1 MTPKVPLAA
10 RLAFSV
16 IGVVALVIVV
26 LAAPFWIFMLFGV
39 GDMLLGVALLAGDVG
54 ALILVI
60 VMNRVVRTGQQ
71 PSGTDKTALLVS
83 AFGLTV
89 GMIAFLPA
97 NSRLGAALSDPAL
110 VAAMRSDLRNLVE
123 AESLYYA
130 ASDTHTQ
137 DLAALDWSPSLG
149 VTVIVG
155 QADSSGWQAR
165 AVHKSTEKSC
175 TMSGRRLPE
184 GNYQVQGPTCQ

>member
-1 MTPKVPLAA
+1 MTPKLPLAA

-16 IGVVALVIVV
+16 IGVVALVIAV
-26 LAAPFWIFMLFGV
+26 LTAPFWIFMLFGV
-39 GDMLLGVALLAGDVG
+39 KDILLGVALLAGDVG

-60 VMNRVVRTGQQ
+60 VMNRAVRTGQR
-71 PSGTDKTALLVS
+71 PSGTDKRALLVS

-97 NSRLGAALSDPAL
+97 NSRLAAALNDPAF
-110 VAAMRSDLRNLVE
+110 VAAMRSDLGNLVA

-137 DLAALDWSPSLG
+137 DLAALDWSPSSG
-149 VTVIVG
+149 VTVIVVE
-155 QADSSGWQAR
+155 ADSLGWRAR

-175 TMSGRRLPE
+175 TMSGRRLAE